1 MRGSNRA
8 ISQNAGKFLIVVQRR
23 NVLPMRQRCL
33 GRIQVLQGNFV
44 VTLVGRHTL
53 VSLRFLQVESQLMG
67 FLRGFGECVIGLRRL
82 GIADPGRRLLHHVVD
97 AVGIVMGLGDGL
109 VVLNPRLALIS
120 HQRIC
125 VCNPDLR
132 RSEIRIHLQSHAIVR
147 ERVVEVPRH
156 A

>member
-8 ISQNAGKFLIVVQRR
+8 ISQNAGKFLIVVQGR

-67 FLRGFGECVIGLRRL
+67 FLRCFGECVIVLRRL
-82 GIADPGRRLLHHVVD
+82 GISYSGGRVVHHVVD
-97 AVGIVMGLGDGL
+97 SVRSVMVLGDGL
-109 VVLNPRLALIS
+109 VV
-120 HQRIC
+120 
-125 VCNPDLR
+125 
-132 RSEIRIHLQSHAIVR
+132 
-147 ERVVEVPRH
+147 
-156 A
+156 